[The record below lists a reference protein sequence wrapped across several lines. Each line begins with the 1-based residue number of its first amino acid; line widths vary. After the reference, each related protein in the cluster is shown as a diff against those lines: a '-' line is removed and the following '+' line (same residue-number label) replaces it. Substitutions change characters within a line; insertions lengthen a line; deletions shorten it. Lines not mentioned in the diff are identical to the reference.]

1 MQHTHLGI
9 YGVLVHE
16 NRVLLIRKA
25 RGPYLGMWDLPGG
38 SMEFGETPETTL
50 AREIEEETGLR
61 LSSHRLLGF
70 FSTVFDYTKADGSA
84 AQLHHLGALYEANAA
99 DLEQLRESGD
109 MLDAKEARWIPIN
122 ECQTIGVTPFVT
134 RGLRAVGAM
143 PS

>member
-70 FSTVFDYTKADGSA
+70 FSTVFDYAKADGSA
-84 AQLHHLGALYEANAA
+84 AQLHHLGALYEAKAA

-134 RGLRAVGAM
+134 RGLRELGHW
-143 PS
+143 